1 MDTHNPHHSGRRAFL
16 KSTAVVGFVLGGGF
30 AARVAPAATGRHDIK
45 PISFDRCVAM
55 TPQEI
60 AEASPLVR
68 ESWAYLRETA
78 GSIQNAELRRQ
89 VLDILDNPAPTL
101 AKNLDQEAASRA
113 LSKAGLRVAA
123 AQTPLLPPTADP
135 QRAPQPFR
143 SAPGSGW
150 QSHHAYPGGLV
161 THVAMNVRSTQGLLR
176 DSQET
181 FGVTPDKDV
190 ALAAQLLHDLHKP
203 WVFQWRKDGA
213 CRTEQP
219 LAATGEHHVLSVAE
233 SITRKIPAPVVVAQA
248 CAHTHPG
255 TAKDEA
261 QVVGWIK
268 AAALLAG
275 VDPVR
280 ADLLAPGGETLPLP
294 RRTEGFLVHLGDHD
308 FVLSVPAAQ
317 WVTPVLR
324 ALAEEKYG
332 LKGADL
338 DGLPGNNFRNYVFA
352 QLSAMRL
359 YGALTVGGPAAVAE
373 LAASAV
379 RPA

>member
-1 MDTHNPHHSGRRAFL
+1 MWPWPRSCCTTCTSPGFSSGAR
-16 KSTAVVGFVLGGGF
+16 TGP
-30 AARVAPAATGRHDIK
+30 AARN
-45 PISFDRCVAM
+45 
-55 TPQEI
+55 
-60 AEASPLVR
+60 SP
-68 ESWAYLRETA
+68 W
-78 GSIQNAELRRQ
+78 
-89 VLDILDNPAPTL
+89 P
-101 AKNLDQEAASRA
+101 
-113 LSKAGLRVAA
+113 
-123 AQTPLLPPTADP
+123 
-135 QRAPQPFR
+135 
-143 SAPGSGW
+143 
-150 QSHHAYPGGLV
+150 
-161 THVAMNVRSTQGLLR
+161 
-176 DSQET
+176 
-181 FGVTPDKDV
+181 
-190 ALAAQLLHDLHKP
+190 
-203 WVFQWRKDGA
+203 
-213 CRTEQP
+213 
-219 LAATGEHHVLSVAE
+219 ATGEHHVLSVAE

-338 DGLPGNNFRNYVFA
+338 DGLPA
-352 QLSAMRL
+352 TTSAIMYSRS
-359 YGALTVGGPAAVAE
+359 
-373 LAASAV
+373 SAPCAFTG
-379 RPA
+379 R

>member
-1 MDTHNPHHSGRRAFL
+1 MDTHHPRRNGRRAFL
-16 KSTAVVGFVLGGGF
+16 KGAAAAGLILGSGFTAR
-30 AARVAPAATGRHDIK
+30 AAQAAANPREIRT
-45 PISFDRCVAM
+45 ISFDRCVAM
-55 TPQEI
+55 TPQQI
-60 AEASPLVR
+60 AEASPLAR
-68 ESWAYLRETA
+68 KAWTFLRETA
-78 GSIQNAELRRQ
+78 GGIQDAALRRQ

-101 AKNLDQEAASRA
+101 AQNLDQKAAAKA
-113 LSKAGLRVAA
+113 LREAGLLAA
-123 AQTPLLPPTADP
+123 DPDTPLLPPVADP
-135 QRAPQPFR
+135 QRAPQPFF

-150 QSHHAYPGGLV
+150 QSHHAYPGGLA
-161 THVAMNVRSTQGLLR
+161 THVAMNVRSTLGLLR
-176 DSQET
+176 DYPET
-181 FGVTPDKDV
+181 FGFAPDKDV

-233 SITRKIPAPVVVAQA
+233 SIVRKLPAPVVVAQA

-261 QVVGWIK
+261 LVVGWIK

-280 ADLLAPGGETLPLP
+280 ADLLAPGGKTLPLP
-294 RRTEGFLVHLGDHD
+294 RRAEGFLVHLGDHD

-317 WVTPVLR
+317 WVTPALR
-324 ALAEEKYG
+324 NLAEEKYG

-338 DGLPGNNFRNYVFA
+338 DGLPFNNFRNYVFA
-352 QLSAMRL
+352 QVSAMRL
-359 YGALTVGGPAAVAE
+359 YGALAAQGPAAVAE
-373 LAASAV
+373 LAAAAV